1 MNLLPKKILIISAHK
16 RSLLNFRGPL
26 IQALVSRSIEVHLSA
41 PDIEEN
47 GKFEVALE
55 TIGTTLHSA
64 PLDRVSIGVFGDL
77 RYFIHLWRLIA
88 DLKPDVVFA
97 YNIKPVVYGIIAAW
111 IARVPH
117 RVALLAGLGFGFSR
131 GGGFKQQMSRAVT
144 RLLLGISLRRSSKV
158 VFQNPD
164 DKAALRNA
172 GLLSSDHST
181 QVVSGS
187 GIDLA
192 DFPPSDVDGR
202 KVCYLMLSRLL
213 VSKGVREYAAAAARI
228 KRSYPG
234 ASFLLAGDI
243 DINPD
248 AISAEEL
255 HSWVDEGILEYLGR
269 VEDVRPLLKRCTV
282 YVLPSD
288 YPEGI
293 PRSILEALATGRAVV
308 TTDTPGCRETVVHGV
323 NGYLVAPRD
332 VDSLQS
338 ALEEFCKQPRLAVEM
353 GAKSLELARS
363 RFDVNLVNA
372 DMLRALNL

>member
-1 MNLLPKKILIISAHK
+1 MPKKILIISAHK

-26 IQALVSRSIEVHLSA
+26 IRALVSRNIEVHLSA
-41 PDIEEN
+41 PDIDKA
-47 GKFEVALE
+47 GKIEVALE
-55 TIGTTLHSA
+55 AIGTVLHPA
-64 PLDRVSIGVFGDL
+64 PLDRASIGVLGDL
-77 RYFIHLWRLIA
+77 RYLIHLRRQIVNLQ
-88 DLKPDVVFA
+88 PDVVFA
-97 YNIKPVVYGIIAAW
+97 YNIKPIVYGNMAAW

-117 RVALLAGLGFGFSR
+117 RVALLAGLGFGFSKAT
-131 GGGFKQQMSRAVT
+131 GLVQQVSRAVT
-144 RLLLGISLRRSSKV
+144 RLLLGISLRRCSKV

-164 DKAALRNA
+164 DKAALLNA
-172 GLLSSDHST
+172 GLLSRDHPM

-192 DFPPSDVDGR
+192 DFPPSEVNGSD
-202 KVCYLMLSRLL
+202 VCYLMLSRLL

-228 KRSYPG
+228 KRGYPG

-243 DINPD
+243 DVNPD
-248 AISAEEL
+248 AIGAEEL
-255 HSWVDEGILEYLGR
+255 RSWVDEGILEYFGR
-269 VEDVRPLLKRCTV
+269 VEDVRPLLKRCSV

-293 PRSILEALATGRAVV
+293 PRSILEALATGRAIV
-308 TTDTPGCRETVVHGV
+308 TTDTPGCRETVLHGV

-332 VDSLQS
+332 ADSLQV
-338 ALEEFCKQPRLAVEM
+338 ALEEFCRQPALAVEM